1 MKKELQIHT
10 SSQNLNVGKT
20 IKASLLAVL
29 FILST
34 AFFNQAKAQY
44 CLAATSNVTI
54 FPSGT
59 NQTTATYTAG
69 QVAAFN
75 FSASAGCIFH
85 FSTCG
90 LSTDDTYLRIY
101 STGTGGVV
109 LATADDQC
117 GAQSDLFWTAPSN
130 GVYSILLCDWS
141 CSALSGNTSMTYS
154 VYCPPPCA
162 GCACTGYGS
171 STASFTGDEEILNV
185 AFGTLS
191 NPSNCGTTAPGPGS
205 SNQLYSNYAGSLAAP
220 NFCQSQAV
228 TFTCN
233 IGTCGGWYGMGLNV
247 YVDFNQNQ
255 LFTDAGELV
264 YANASAIQGDNV
276 GTFTVAANALAG
288 TTRIRFVA
296 VEGSVPG
303 PTGTYNWG
311 ETEDY
316 CINFPAP
323 PITATS
329 GSICPGQP
337 YVITPSG
344 ALTYT
349 YASTG
354 GTLTGTSVTVSPIA
368 NTIYTISAT
377 AANGCKANGAFT
389 QTVSVSALQS
399 PTLTVVATP
408 TAYCVGGSSSLSVSG
423 ANTYTW
429 SGGPNTAG
437 YNVSPIVTTIY
448 TVSGTGTTI
457 CNGVKTITVT
467 VNPLPTITV
476 NSGTICS
483 GQPYVLIPS
492 GAFTYSYTGGSAT
505 VVTTSTVSPSV
516 VSNYSVTGTS
526 AFGCISAA
534 AAVSSETVFALPVI
548 SVNSGAICNGDQ
560 FVFLPT
566 GPASNYTFVGTSNP
580 VSPTVTTTY
589 SVIGTS
595 SIGCVSLPA
604 ISNVTVNALPV
615 ITVASS
621 GSVVCAGTP
630 VNMTA
635 SGATTYTWNG
645 STTGST
651 LASTPSITTSYLVI
665 GTDANGCTG
674 FANSQV
680 TVNPLPALTLAAT
693 NTFICLGNSAT
704 LTTSGA
710 LTYTWTTGSN
720 TTNVVVTPTANA
732 SYGVTGTNTF
742 GCVKTSTVAITV
754 NSIVVTVSSNNAVIS
769 NSTAVCDGNTT
780 DLSAA
785 GANTYTWVNNNSH
798 FASINITPSALTV
811 YTVNSIDSKNCKHT
825 NIITVAVNPNP
836 VVIGVASRSVI
847 CTGETATLTASGAAT
862 YSWLPNGSGSSVVVN
877 GVIAGNLTYVVTGY
891 DNNGC
896 SNDSTIV
903 VNVSKCTGIASIANS
918 GSGVKVYPNP
928 NAGEFT
934 VELENGL
941 NKSIEVTDLTGR
953 VILVSTTKEDKAT
966 INISTFAKGV
976 YYVKVQSNNTVEV
989 IKVIKQ

>member
-10 SSQNLNVGKT
+10 RSQNFKSGKT
-20 IKASLLAVL
+20 IKTCLLALL

-44 CLAATSNVTI
+44 CACV
-54 FPSGT
+54 
-59 NQTTATYTAG
+59 
-69 QVAAFN
+69 
-75 FSASAGCIFH
+75 
-85 FSTCG
+85 
-90 LSTDDTYLRIY
+90 
-101 STGTGGVV
+101 
-109 LATADDQC
+109 
-117 GAQSDLFWTAPSN
+117 
-130 GVYSILLCDWS
+130 
-141 CSALSGNTSMTYS
+141 
-154 VYCPPPCA
+154 
-162 GCACTGYGS
+162 CTGYGS
-171 STASFTGDEEILNV
+171 SIATYTFDEEILGV
-185 AFGTLS
+185 TLGTMS
-191 NPSNCGTTAPGPGS
+191 NPSNCGTTGPGGGS
-205 SNQLYSNYAGSLAAP
+205 SNQRYSNYTGFITAP

-233 IGTCGGWYGMGLNV
+233 VGTCGGWYGVGLNV
-247 YVDFNQNQ
+247 YIDYNQNQ

-264 YANASAIQGDNV
+264 YSNASAIQGNNV

-288 TTRIRFVA
+288 NTRIRFIA
-296 VEGSVPG
+296 FEGTTVPG
-303 PTGTYNWG
+303 PTSTYPFG

-323 PITATS
+323 AIVAAS
-329 GSICPGQP
+329 GSVCPGAN
-337 YVITPSG
+337 YVITPTG

-349 YASTG
+349 YASAG

-368 NTIYTISAT
+368 NTVYTISAT
-377 AANGCKANGAFT
+377 AANGCKANGAYT
-389 QTVSVSALQS
+389 QTVS
-399 PTLTVVATP
+399 
-408 TAYCVGGSSSLSVSG
+408 
-423 ANTYTW
+423 
-429 SGGPNTAG
+429 
-437 YNVSPIVTTIY
+437 
-448 TVSGTGTTI
+448 
-457 CNGVKTITVT
+457 VT

-476 NSGTICS
+476 NSSSVCS

-534 AAVSSETVFALPVI
+534 PAVSSETIFALPVI
-548 SVNSGAICNGDQ
+548 TVNSGAICTGDQ
-560 FVFLPT
+560 FVFLPA
-566 GPASNYTFVGTSNP
+566 GPASNYTFVGTTNP
-580 VSPTVTTTY
+580 VSPTVTTSY

-595 SIGCVSLPA
+595 SIGCVSLPVV
-604 ISNVTVNALPV
+604 STVTVNALPTLSISSSASV
-615 ITVASS
+615 I
-621 GSVVCAGTP
+621 CAGTS

-645 STTGST
+645 TATGST
-651 LASTPSITTSYLVI
+651 LASTPSITSAFLVI
-665 GTDANGCTG
+665 GTDANGCKG

-680 TVNPLPALTLAAT
+680 TVNPLPVLTLAAT

-710 LTYTWTTGSN
+710 LSYTWTTGSN
-720 TTNVVVTPTANA
+720 TTNVVVTPTASA
-732 SYGVTGTNTF
+732 SFGVSGTNTF

-754 NSIVVTVSSNNAVIS
+754 NSIVVSVSSNNAVIS

-780 DLSAA
+780 DLTAS
-785 GANTYTWVNNNSH
+785 GATTYTWVNNNSH
-798 FASINITPSALTV
+798 FAGIYVSPAALTV
-811 YTVNSIDSKNCKHT
+811 YTVNSIDAKNCKHS
-825 NIITVAVNPNP
+825 NVITVAVNPNP
-836 VVIGVASRSVI
+836 VVIASASRSTI
-847 CTGETATLTASGAAT
+847 CTGETTTLTASGAST
-862 YSWLPNGSGSSVVVN
+862 YSWLPNGSGGSSLVIN

-891 DNNGC
+891 DSKGC
-896 SNDSTIV
+896 SNDSTV
-903 VNVSKCTGIASIANS
+903 SVNVSKCTGIASIANS

-934 VELENGL
+934 VELDNGL

-976 YYVKVQSNNTVEV
+976 YYVKVQSNNSVEV